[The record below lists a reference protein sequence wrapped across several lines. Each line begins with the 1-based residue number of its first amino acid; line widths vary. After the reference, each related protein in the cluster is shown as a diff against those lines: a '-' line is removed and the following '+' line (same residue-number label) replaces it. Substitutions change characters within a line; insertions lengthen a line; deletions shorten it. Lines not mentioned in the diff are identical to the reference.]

1 MSVDSRATTGR
12 PAFRASAT
20 SARTSSTLPSRQG
33 FVIHRLVFV
42 DPRQVERHDLGILL
56 GSACVKDDHFFLW
69 LHLAACLELFQAI
82 EADRR
87 LRANTNALIADDPP
101 HPFDDASLFAGDGTA
116 AAFADG

>member
-20 SARTSSTLPSRQG
+20 SGRKSSTLPPRQG
-33 FVIHRLVFV
+33 FVIHRLVLV
-42 DPRQVERHDLGILL
+42 DPRQIERHDFGILL
-56 GSACVKDDHFFLW
+56 GSACVKDDHFFLR

-87 LRANTNALIADDPP
+87 LRANADALFADDST
-101 HPFDDASLFAGDGTA
+101 HPFDDAF
-116 AAFADG
+116 F